1 MTQVDSAARVHPDA
15 RLADDVSVEM
25 GAMIEAG
32 VTVGAGSVIGPHA
45 LLYSGTT
52 VGEQVRVCAGAVL
65 GGTPQHLKFGGGE
78 SGVIIGD
85 RTVVREY
92 VTVHRCVEP
101 GKTTV
106 VGSDCLLMA
115 TSHVAHECVLGDGV
129 IVANGVMMAGHVTV
143 GDGVFLSGNV
153 IVGQFTSIGRLAMI
167 SGGSAVRQD
176 IVPFTVADGHPAR
189 PKGLNIV
196 GLRRAGISEDRM
208 GELKRDFRM
217 LFGSGNTLQERLE
230 EVAAS
235 VEPSR
240 EVAEFLGFV
249 RGSKHGVARPRGR
262 QGRRGR
268 QGTR

>member
-1 MTQVDSAARVHPDA
+1 
-15 RLADDVSVEM
+15 
-25 GAMIEAG
+25 
-32 VTVGAGSVIGPHA
+32 VGAGSVIGPHA
-45 LLYSGTT
+45 LLYAGTT
-52 VGEQVRVCAGAVL
+52 VGEEVRVCAGAVL
-65 GGTPQHLKFGGGE
+65 GGAPQHLKFGGGE
-78 SGVIIGD
+78 SGVSIGD

-101 GKTTV
+101 GQITV

-115 TSHVAHECVLGDGV
+115 TSHVAHECVLGDRV

-208 GELKRDFRM
+208 GELKRAFRM

-240 EVAEFLGFV
+240 EVAEFLSFV
-249 RGSKHGVARPRGR
+249 RASKHGVARPRARSRDPLRNPG
-262 QGRRGR
+262 
-268 QGTR
+268 

>member
-1 MTQVDSAARVHPDA
+1 MAQVDSAARVHPDA

-45 LLYSGTT
+45 LLYAGTT

-65 GGTPQHLKFGGGE
+65 GGTPQYLKFGGGE

-92 VTVHRCVEP
+92 VTVHRCVER
-101 GKTTV
+101 GQTTV

-115 TSHVAHECVLGDGV
+115 TSHVAHECVLGDRV

-176 IVPFTVADGHPAR
+176 IVPFAVADGHPAR
-189 PKGLNIV
+189 PKGLNTV
-196 GLRRAGISEDRM
+196 GLRRAAMSDDTIRK
-208 GELKRDFRM
+208 LKRAYRT
-217 LFGSGNTLQERLE
+217 LFVSGSALEDRLE
-230 EVAAS
+230 EAAAS
-235 VEPSR
+235 AESSA
-240 EVAEFLGFV
+240 EVAELIAFV
-249 RGSKHGVARPRGR
+249 RDSERGVARPRRR
-262 QGRRGR
+262 QDP
-268 QGTR
+268 